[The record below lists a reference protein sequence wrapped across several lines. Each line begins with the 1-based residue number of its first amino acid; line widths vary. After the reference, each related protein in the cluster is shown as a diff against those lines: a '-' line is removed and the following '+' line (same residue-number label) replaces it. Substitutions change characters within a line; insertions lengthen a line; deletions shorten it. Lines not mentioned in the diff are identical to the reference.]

1 MVSLRTTSRSKVEPI
16 VVSSYVS
23 APEQGQFDANPIPS
37 TSRLPL
43 EAGTKFLTMTGQPG
57 GKRGQAEAELDEGG
71 DEDGDDDSEGDEGSK
86 PVKNSKKRNA
96 TSTGRRK
103 IAISYIDDKSKRHV
117 SFTKRKAGLMKKVS
131 ERGAG
136 LAEMGGRS

>member
-1 MVSLRTTSRSKVEPI
+1 MVSLRTTSRVKPESI
-16 VVSSYVS
+16 TVSSYIS
-23 APEQGQFDANPIPS
+23 APEQGQFDSNPVPS

-43 EAGTKFLTMTGQPG
+43 EAGTKFMTMTGQP

-71 DEDGDDDSEGDEGSK
+71 DEDGEDDSEGDEGGK
-86 PVKNSKKRNA
+86 PVKNSRKRNA

-103 IAISYIDDKSKRHV
+103 IPISYIEDKPKRHV

-131 ERGAG
+131 
-136 LAEMGGRS
+136 